1 MSISTFVEEIQYL
14 PVITYRE
21 AIYIELYDYEF
32 RRAIDSPAVAFMR
45 RSTQANRARAVKAT
59 SRGLRRDA
67 SAVADEA
74 GPGSPLPQ
82 GEGPAAGAG
91 FARRLKSASLIPNKV
106 SAEPAARCDPLST
119 RAENVLKEL
128 AVEIT
133 GEAPPRGRWIP
144 TSELLRKLR
153 FNDLAAARNC
163 GPRTADEI
171 IEWAR
176 SQGVTIQRPFHAG
189 KSLAAMW
196 RDIVAKSSVEE
207 FSRAEIA
214 EALERSA
221 RRKNTRIPVAFQ
233 TILLKALKPA
243 GN

>member
-1 MSISTFVEEIQYL
+1 MLYF
-14 PVITYRE
+14 PVISYRE
-21 AIYIELYDYEF
+21 AIYIELYDYESQ
-32 RRAIDSPAVAFMR
+32 RAIEPPAVAFMR

-59 SRGLRRDA
+59 NARRRDTWQQRA
-67 SAVADEA
+67 GAGLVRDGTGISAQTST
-74 GPGSPLPQ
+74 P

-91 FARRLKSASLIPNKV
+91 FAMRLKNASLIPNNV
-106 SAEPAARCDPLST
+106 STEPAARSDPLST

-144 TSELLRKLR
+144 TGELLRKLR
-153 FNDLAAARNC
+153 FSDLAVARNC

-171 IEWAR
+171 IGWAR

-189 KSLAAMW
+189 KSLSAMW
-196 RDIVAKSSVEE
+196 RDIVAKSSAEE

-233 TILLKALKPA
+233 NILLKVLKPA